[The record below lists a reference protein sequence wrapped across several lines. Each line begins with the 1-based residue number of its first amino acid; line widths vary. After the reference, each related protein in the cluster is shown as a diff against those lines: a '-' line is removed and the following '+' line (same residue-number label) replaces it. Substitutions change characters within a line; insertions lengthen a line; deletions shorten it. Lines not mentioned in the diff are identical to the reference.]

1 MEHNDPGMDNLDKI
15 LGVLN
20 EVEYKLKEMKGSQ
33 EEENREATKTAQS
46 YFTKCREEVKK
57 MVGKPILCL

>member
-20 EVEYKLKEMKGSQ
+20 EVEYKLKEMKG
-33 EEENREATKTAQS
+33 R
-46 YFTKCREEVKK
+46 
-57 MVGKPILCL
+57 ILPQALSGNVMRFLLSL